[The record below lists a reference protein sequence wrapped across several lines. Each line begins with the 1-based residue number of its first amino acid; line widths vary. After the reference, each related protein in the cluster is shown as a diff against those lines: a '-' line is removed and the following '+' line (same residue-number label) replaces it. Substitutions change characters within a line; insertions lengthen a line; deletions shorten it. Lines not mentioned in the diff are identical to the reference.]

1 MYHLKSS
8 PPLEPLLAVV
18 ERMERS
24 GLVVAL
30 GGSGL
35 LAAFGLADTV
45 GDWDLTTDAPLDRVT
60 AGLDGET
67 FTHKGS
73 DELHADQKLM
83 LAGGSIEVI
92 VGFAFHAPAGVVH
105 IPTRVSGRWNG
116 IPIGGPEAWAVA
128 YHLLG
133 RREKSEAL
141 WRDLAHRGADRE
153 AVALLLREPLPPELA
168 NRLLGLPTSS
178 DT

>member
-1 MYHLKSS
+1 MYRLKSA
-8 PPLEPLLAVV
+8 PPLEPLLVLV

-24 GLVVAL
+24 GIVVAL

-35 LAAFGLADTV
+35 LAALGLADTV
-45 GDWDLTTDAPLDRVT
+45 GDWDLTTDARLDRVT
-60 AGLDGET
+60 AALDGEP

-92 VGFAFHAPAGVVH
+92 VGFAFHTPHGVAH
-105 IPTRVSGRWNG
+105 IPTRESGRWNG
-116 IPIGGPEAWAVA
+116 VPLGSLEGWAVA

-133 RREKSEAL
+133 RQEKSEAL
-141 WRDLAHRGADRE
+141 WRVLAHRGADRE
-153 AVALLLREPLPPELA
+153 AVALLLKEPLPPDLAARLREL
-168 NRLLGLPTSS
+168 RTSS